1 LKSKEEIK
9 SIQNQRS
16 FFIIKK
22 KSGMNRKLNAFKFP
36 VIALLAVFLLA
47 SCSSKKYYLFIGTY
61 TNTTSKG
68 IYIYDFNPETGEAK
82 HIWNTDSVTNPSYL
96 TISKDQKYVYA
107 VNETNG
113 ANPGRVTAYSF
124 DKKNPSLKFLNTTVS
139 GGDDPCYL
147 ATTSDNKWLTVAN
160 YSSGTATVFPI
171 NEDGTVSPFSQ
182 LINDTIYRAPGEDA
196 KPHVHETVFSPDEK
210 YLLTP
215 DLGLDKV
222 IVYQFDHSAEKP
234 LSLATQTF
242 ATSPKG
248 TGPRHIIF
256 SENKKNA
263 YLVHEMGGSVTVY
276 DFDNGK
282 LSQVQDIATAPAGF
296 SGKIDGAEIRISPD
310 GKFLYAS
317 DRGDLNLIAIFSIDP
332 DSGKLTL
339 KGTQPTNGLHPRD
352 FMIDPTGNYL
362 LAANQDSE
370 NIVIFK
376 RDKETGLLTDTGKQI
391 HIPRPVCLQMIPE

>member
-1 LKSKEEIK
+1 MKKNSGSLKFL
-9 SIQNQRS
+9 SIAVVALFS
-16 FFIIKK
+16 F
-22 KSGMNRKLNAFKFP
+22 
-36 VIALLAVFLLA
+36 V
-47 SCSSKKYYLFIGTY
+47 SCSAQKYYLFIGTY

-68 IYIYDFNPETGEAK
+68 IYIYDFDSNTGEAK
-82 HIWNTDSVTNPSYL
+82 WLWNTDSVTNPSYL

-124 DKKNPSLKFLNTTVS
+124 DKKNPSLKFINTTAS

-147 ATTSDNKWLTVAN
+147 ETTSDNKWLAVAN

-171 NEDGTVSPFSQ
+171 NEDGSLNSYSQ
-182 LINDTIYRAPGEDA
+182 LINDSIYKKPGETTT
-196 KPHVHETVFSPDEK
+196 PHVHETVFSPDEK
-210 YLLTP
+210 YLITP
-215 DLGLDKV
+215 DLGLDKL
-222 IVYQFDHSAEKP
+222 IVYHFDHSIEKP
-234 LSLATQTF
+234 LLLTSQTF
-242 ATSPKG
+242 VTSPKG

-256 SENKKNA
+256 SKNKKMA
-263 YLVHEMGGSVTVY
+263 YLIHEMGGSVTVY
-276 DFDNGK
+276 DYDNGK
-282 LSQVQDIATAPAGF
+282 LKQVQDIATAPNNF
-296 SGKIDGAEIRISPD
+296 SGRIDGAEIKISPD

-332 DSGKLTL
+332 NSGKLTF
-339 KGTQPTNGLHPRD
+339 KASQPTYGLHPRY

-376 RDKETGLLTDTGKQI
+376 RNKETGLLINTGKQI